1 MTTISIVGSG
11 NMAEAIGTRAAHH
24 GHTVEII
31 GRSEAKAR
39 ALAERIGH
47 GTTVGTYGSRPAG
60 EIVVVA
66 VLYAAAV
73 ETVAAF
79 GDALAGKILIDITN
93 PFNADASGVVT
104 SEGHSIAQQIAAA
117 APAAHVVK
125 ALNML
130 FRGVLAADK
139 PVDVFF
145 AGDPSAT
152 PAVAQ
157 FLESMGIRPRYAGG
171 LDRTYAIEMGSILL
185 MGIAGNGAG
194 FGIALGAEGS

>member
-1 MTTISIVGSG
+1 MTSISIIGSG
-11 NMAEAIGTRAAHH
+11 NMAEAIGTRAANH
-24 GHTVEII
+24 GHTVEIMS
-31 GRSEAKAR
+31 RDDTKAR
-39 ALAERIGH
+39 ALAQKIGH
-47 GTTVGTYGSRPAG
+47 GTTVGTYGAAPAG
-60 EIVVVA
+60 DIVVVA

-73 ETVAAF
+73 EAVATY

-104 SEGHSIAQQIAAA
+104 TEGNSIAQQIAAA

-130 FRGVLAADK
+130 FRGMIAADK
-139 PVDVFF
+139 PVDVFY

-152 PAVAQ
+152 EAVAE
-157 FLESMGIRPRYAGG
+157 FLTSMGMRPRYAGG

-194 FGIALGAEGS
+194 FGIALGAEEL